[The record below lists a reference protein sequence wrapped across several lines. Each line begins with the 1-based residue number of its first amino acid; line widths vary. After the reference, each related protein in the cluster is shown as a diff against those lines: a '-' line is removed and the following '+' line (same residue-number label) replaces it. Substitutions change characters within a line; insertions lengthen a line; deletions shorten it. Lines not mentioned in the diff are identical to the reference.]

1 MDSQGSSRDMTEI
14 TFILFLFF
22 LNNLLRFFKDSIH
35 QTKLI
40 LPSYRFGDNLV
51 SDNEA
56 PQHAN
61 QGPDM

>member
-1 MDSQGSSRDMTEI
+1 MTEI

-51 SDNEA
+51 SDTEA